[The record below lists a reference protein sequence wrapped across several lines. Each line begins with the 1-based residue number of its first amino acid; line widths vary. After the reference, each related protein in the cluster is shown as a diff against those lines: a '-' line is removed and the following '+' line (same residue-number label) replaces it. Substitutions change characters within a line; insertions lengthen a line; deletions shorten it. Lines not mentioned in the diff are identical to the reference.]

1 MSNESE
7 VDSPS
12 NGEETDEMPALT
24 DSDMSE
30 IEEEEEDRPIPPL
43 TDGEIS
49 ESESEVKGG
58 NNSKHQAFKSR
69 GSNKKILKKRKTRV
83 IPESMSES
91 SDYFPETASDETTED
106 DYSDEDHV
114 YLISSVANLRRRE
127 LMNLKPL

>member
-1 MSNESE
+1 MRVCEERCYLSGESRNESE
-7 VDSPS
+7 IDSPS

-30 IEEEEEDRPIPPL
+30 IEEEE
-43 TDGEIS
+43 DGEIS
-49 ESESEVKGG
+49 ESESEVKGR
-58 NNSKHQAFKSR
+58 NNLKHQAFKSR

-91 SDYFPETASDETTED
+91 SDDCPETASDQTTED

-114 YLISSVANLRRRE
+114 YLI
-127 LMNLKPL
+127 